1 MATVVLPS
9 GKLVEVRGGEL
20 LAVLKEWGETAAAV
34 VVDGQLQDLRDP
46 LPPAGEARAVGL
58 DHPAAPE
65 VLRHTASHIL
75 AHAVTRL
82 YPGAKLAIGPAIDDG
97 FYYDIRF
104 PEPVNR
110 DDLPRIEAEMRK
122 IVADDLPIERVW
134 LSRAEAE
141 AFLAEKGEVYKLEL
155 LAEIPD
161 ERISFYR
168 QGEFLDLCRGPH
180 LPATGLA

>member
-9 GKLVEVRGGEL
+9 GELVEVRGGDL
-20 LAVLKEWGETAAAV
+20 LAVLTERGETAAAV
-34 VVDGQLQDLRDP
+34 VVDGQLRDLRDP
-46 LPPAGEARAVGL
+46 LPPAGEARVVGL
-58 DHPAAPE
+58 DHPAALD

-97 FYYDIRF
+97 FYYDFRF

-122 IVADDLPIERVW
+122 IIAENLPIARVW
-134 LSRAEAE
+134 LGRAEAE
-141 AFLAEKGEVYKLEL
+141 ALLAERGEVYKLEL
-155 LAEIPD
+155 LREIPD
-161 ERISFYR
+161 E
-168 QGEFLDLCRGPH
+168 
-180 LPATGLA
+180 